1 MAERR
6 PVMKKPSFV
15 ISGGGTGGHIFPA
28 VAIANGLRKRFP
40 DADILFVGAEG
51 KMEMEKVPAAGY
63 PIVGLRISGIRRSLS
78 LSNLAVP
85 FRMLSALWKA
95 RQILKKAQPDVVIGV
110 GGYASSA
117 VVYAASGMGI
127 PTLIQEQNSLPG
139 ITNKILSKRVNRIC
153 VAYDGLE
160 KYFPAQKIVYTGN
173 PVRQEI
179 SMFRGSREAL
189 YTTFGLQADK
199 FTVLAVGGSL
209 GARSINEAMLQSVR
223 RFVENGMQ
231 VIWQTGKGN
240 AGIADGLDASLK
252 ASVKVFEFLTEMQH
266 AYAIADVVVSRAGA
280 LAVSELCLVRKPCIL
295 VPFPFAA
302 EDHQTFNA
310 KALSEKGAAV
320 LLRDDQVREKLS
332 EEILALYGNPKRR
345 EEMQERIAA
354 FGRPYATELI
364 VDEIVKLRPQA

>member
-1 MAERR
+1 
-6 PVMKKPSFV
+6 MKKPSFV

-40 DADILFVGAEG
+40 DANILFVGAEG

-160 KYFPAQKIVYTGN
+160 KYFPARKIVYTGN

-179 SMFRGSREAL
+179 SMFSGSRESL
-189 YTTFGLQADK
+189 YATFGLQADK

-354 FGRPYATELI
+354 FGRPDATELI